1 MVMGDTIEK
10 LRRRYESFRKEEADV
25 LSVRDQVRLALEEA
39 KNHGNDALFDE
50 LEDMLMDL
58 EFSIEEDKCKC
69 HKDDPTC

>member
-39 KNHGNDALFDE
+39 KSQGNDALFDE

-58 EFSIEEDKCKC
+58 EFSIEDNKCEC
-69 HKDDPTC
+69 HKSDPTC

>member
-1 MVMGDTIEK
+1 MGDAIEK
-10 LRRRYESFRKEEADV
+10 LRKRYKSFKKGEADV
-25 LSVRDQVRLALEEA
+25 SVVRAQVRLALEEA
-39 KNHGNDALFDE
+39 KNHGNNALFDE